1 MASSVADRFVLLQF
15 CLQCHSE
22 LLYEFQTV
30 VFLIDAFLRVHCVT
44 SWGVDTAVRNNGSV
58 VSACFA
64 SIATGCGGGILAALF
79 LDETPSNS
87 WMDRVTRVIM
97 AKKRCV
103 LIPFLNNREM
113 EHLLTMSL
121 CYQAA
126 IGFLPLPFLSPL
138 DPVCVHSL
146 CFTQLTAKLLCFS
159 VFFLL
164 DGIERLMGVVVVF
177 SFYDSKRLFLPL
189 PLTESYRK
197 TKSD

>member
-1 MASSVADRFVLLQF
+1 MASAVADRLAVFQF
-15 CLQCHSE
+15 HLQCY
-22 LLYEFQTV
+22 YESPYQFQNV

-64 SIATGCGGGILAALF
+64 SIATGCGGGILASLL
-79 LDETPSNS
+79 LDATPSDS
-87 WMDRVTRVIM
+87 WMDKVTRVVM

-103 LIPFLNNREM
+103 LVPFLNNREM

-138 DPVCVHSL
+138 DPVCVSSFS
-146 CFTQLTAKLLCFS
+146 FTQLTAKLLCFI

-164 DGIERLMGVVVVF
+164 DGVERMMGVVVVF
-177 SFYDSKRLFLPL
+177 SFCDSKRLFVPI

-197 TKSD
+197 TKSE

>member
-1 MASSVADRFVLLQF
+1 MASSVADRFVLFQF
-15 CLQCHSE
+15 RLQCHSE
-22 LLYEFQTV
+22 LLCEFQTV

-64 SIATGCGGGILAALF
+64 SIATGCGGGILATLF
-79 LDETPSNS
+79 LDETPSDS
-87 WMDRVTRVIM
+87 WMDKMTRVIM
-97 AKKRCV
+97 VKKRCV

-121 CYQAA
+121 CYQVA
-126 IGFLPLPFLSPL
+126 IGFFPLPFLSPL
-138 DPVCVHSL
+138 DPVCIHSL
-146 CFTQLTAKLLCFS
+146 YFTQLTAKLLCFS

-164 DGIERLMGVVVVF
+164 DGIERMMGVVVVF
-177 SFYDSKRLFLPL
+177 SFYDSKRLFVPL